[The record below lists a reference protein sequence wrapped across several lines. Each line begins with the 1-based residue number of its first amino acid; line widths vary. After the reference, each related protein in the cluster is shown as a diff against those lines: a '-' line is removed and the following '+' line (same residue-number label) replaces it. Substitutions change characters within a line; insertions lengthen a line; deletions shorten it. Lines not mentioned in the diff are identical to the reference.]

1 MDGLPFT
8 TEENQQARET
18 TKSDLVAAPNI
29 HTHLDYT
36 GLGSRDTHCFFLH
49 RFKLYKKRF
58 LRKAHTLKIIP
69 PRQGNK
75 RSVVFQCRYTTIPKS
90 YCTTGQSDPLKATM
104 VT

>member
-36 GLGSRDTHCFFLH
+36 GLGSRDTHCFFSTGLSCT
-49 RFKLYKKRF
+49 KKVF
-58 LRKAHTLKIIP
+58 EKAHTLKIIP